1 MSETDVARNLG
12 DCKDACN
19 AEFKTCKTT
28 ESKKQCKKVKKGCKK
43 ECGAEADAATLCV
56 PCEDNDIGGLG
67 TEWCVT
73 NLASETFCDVSAWAK
88 KYCKKTC
95 DLCD

>member
-1 MSETDVARNLG
+1 LG

-56 PCEDNDIGGLG
+56 PCEDNDIDGFG
-67 TEWCVT
+67 TAWCVT
-73 NLASETFCDVSAWAK
+73 NNSPTFCSSSEGDIK
-88 KYCKKTC
+88 CKKTC
-95 DLCD
+95 GLCD